1 MHSVAS
7 VPARVTDWTTT
18 QGGGPECWMASQ
30 VGALKL
36 GSLRVMARSLSMSAS
51 ENRRPLPSLGTS
63 GYLPVAKRERTASG
77 QTLRSG
83 HKSPVR

>member
-1 MHSVAS
+1 MHGVAN
-7 VPARVTDWTTT
+7 VPERVTHWATV
-18 QGGGPECWMASQ
+18 QGGGPECWVASQ
-30 VGALKL
+30 VGVLKL
-36 GSLRVMARSLSMSAS
+36 GSLRVIARSLSMSAS
-51 ENRRPLPSLGTS
+51 EKRRPLPSLGTS